1 MKSITLSPQMPNLE
15 EYNMQLTATDVT
27 KVIKGKTVLSHINLS
42 LNSGYVYGFVGPNAS
57 GKTMLFRVL
66 SGLISA
72 TTGIVSL
79 NGKILK
85 KAFPVL
91 PDLGILLEN
100 VSLYPELTG
109 YENLD
114 YLAKFNHKIDKA
126 GIIEALQ
133 RVGLDP
139 ADKRK
144 YGKYSLGMKQ
154 RLAIAQAVIERPG
167 ILMLDEPTNAL
178 DQDSVKLIRGLIESE
193 KDRGAIVLLAS
204 HNKEDIQLL
213 CDHTFTMDGGAIVGR

>member
-1 MKSITLSPQMPNLE
+1 
-15 EYNMQLTATDVT
+15 MQLTATDVT

-91 PDLGILLEN
+91 PNLGILLEN

-154 RLAIAQAVIERPG
+154 RLAIAQAVMERPD

-193 KDRGAIVLLAS
+193 KDRGVIVLLAS

>member
-1 MKSITLSPQMPNLE
+1 
-15 EYNMQLTATDVT
+15 MQLTATDVT

-91 PDLGILLEN
+91 PNLGILLEN

-154 RLAIAQAVIERPG
+154 RLAIAQAVMERPG

-178 DQDSVKLIRGLIESE
+178 DQDSVKLIRGLIKSE

>member
-154 RLAIAQAVIERPG
+154 RLAIAQAVMERPG

>member
-1 MKSITLSPQMPNLE
+1 
-15 EYNMQLTATDVT
+15 MQLTATDVT

-91 PDLGILLEN
+91 PNLGILLEN

-154 RLAIAQAVIERPG
+154 RLAIAQAVMERPG

-178 DQDSVKLIRGLIESE
+178 DQDSVKVIRGLIKSE

>member
-1 MKSITLSPQMPNLE
+1 
-15 EYNMQLTATDVT
+15 MQLTATDVT

-114 YLAKFNHKIDKA
+114 YLVKFNHKIDKA

-154 RLAIAQAVIERPG
+154 RLAIAQAVMERPG

-178 DQDSVKLIRGLIESE
+178 DQDSVKVIRGLIKSE

>member
-154 RLAIAQAVIERPG
+154 RLAIAQAVMERPG

-178 DQDSVKLIRGLIESE
+178 DQDSVKLIRGLIKSE

>member
-1 MKSITLSPQMPNLE
+1 
-15 EYNMQLTATDVT
+15 MQLTATDVT

-42 LNSGYVYGFVGPNAS
+42 LNSGYVYGFIGPNAS

-91 PDLGILLEN
+91 PNLGILLEN

-154 RLAIAQAVIERPG
+154 RLAIAQAVMERPD

>member
-1 MKSITLSPQMPNLE
+1 
-15 EYNMQLTATDVT
+15 MQLTATDVT

-91 PDLGILLEN
+91 PNLGILLEN

-154 RLAIAQAVIERPG
+154 RLAIAQAVMERPD

-193 KDRGAIVLLAS
+193 KERGAIVLLAS

>member
-1 MKSITLSPQMPNLE
+1 
-15 EYNMQLTATDVT
+15 MQLTATDVT

-154 RLAIAQAVIERPG
+154 RLAIAQAVMERPD

>member
-15 EYNMQLTATDVT
+15 GYNMQLTATDVT

-154 RLAIAQAVIERPG
+154 RLAIAQAVMERPG

-178 DQDSVKLIRGLIESE
+178 DQDSVKLIRGLIKSE

>member
-1 MKSITLSPQMPNLE
+1 
-15 EYNMQLTATDVT
+15 MQLTATDVT

-144 YGKYSLGMKQ
+144 YGKYH
-154 RLAIAQAVIERPG
+154 RLTRANTP
-167 ILMLDEPTNAL
+167 
-178 DQDSVKLIRGLIESE
+178 DSVSFRRFLLFSPWRAPASLQRNVARQHRREYADSASLRLKNQKSLENTSLAGAEQFCRSRNVSRQE
-193 KDRGAIVLLAS
+193 KTRREYLPYCQGA
-204 HNKEDIQLL
+204 
-213 CDHTFTMDGGAIVGR
+213 

>member
-1 MKSITLSPQMPNLE
+1 MPNLE

-100 VSLYPELTG
+100 VSLYPEMTG

-154 RLAIAQAVIERPG
+154 RLAIAQAVMERPG

-178 DQDSVKLIRGLIESE
+178 DQDSVKVIRGLIKSE

>member
-1 MKSITLSPQMPNLE
+1 
-15 EYNMQLTATDVT
+15 MQLTATDVT

-154 RLAIAQAVIERPG
+154 RLAIAQAVMERPG

-178 DQDSVKLIRGLIESE
+178 DQDSVKLIRGLIKSE
-193 KDRGAIVLLAS
+193 KNRGAIVLLAS

-213 CDHTFTMDGGAIVGR
+213 CDQTFTMDSGAIVGR

>member
-1 MKSITLSPQMPNLE
+1 
-15 EYNMQLTATDVT
+15 MQLTATDVT

-91 PDLGILLEN
+91 PNLGILLEN

-154 RLAIAQAVIERPG
+154 RLAIAQAVMERPDV
-167 ILMLDEPTNAL
+167 LMLDEPTNAL

>member
-1 MKSITLSPQMPNLE
+1 
-15 EYNMQLTATDVT
+15 MQLTATDVT

-91 PDLGILLEN
+91 PNLGILLEN

-154 RLAIAQAVIERPG
+154 RLAIAQAVMESPD

-193 KDRGAIVLLAS
+193 KERGAIVLLAS

>member
-1 MKSITLSPQMPNLE
+1 
-15 EYNMQLTATDVT
+15 MQLTATDVT

-42 LNSGYVYGFVGPNAS
+42 LNSGYVYGFIGPNAS

-79 NGKILK
+79 NGEILK
-85 KAFPVL
+85 EAFPVL

-154 RLAIAQAVIERPG
+154 RLAIAQAVMERPG

-178 DQDSVKLIRGLIESE
+178 DQDSVKLIRGLIKSE

-213 CDHTFTMDGGAIVGR
+213 CDHTFTMDSGAIVGR

>member
-1 MKSITLSPQMPNLE
+1 
-15 EYNMQLTATDVT
+15 MQLTATDVT

-154 RLAIAQAVIERPG
+154 RLAIAQAVMERPG

-178 DQDSVKLIRGLIESE
+178 DQDSVKLIRGLIKSE

>member
-1 MKSITLSPQMPNLE
+1 MPNLE

-91 PDLGILLEN
+91 PNLGILLEN

-154 RLAIAQAVIERPG
+154 RLAIAQAVMERPD

>member
-1 MKSITLSPQMPNLE
+1 
-15 EYNMQLTATDVT
+15 MQLTATDVT

-85 KAFPVL
+85 KAVPVL

-154 RLAIAQAVIERPG
+154 RLAIAQAVMERPG

-178 DQDSVKLIRGLIESE
+178 DQDSVKVIRGLIKSE

>member
-1 MKSITLSPQMPNLE
+1 MPNLE

-154 RLAIAQAVIERPG
+154 RLAIAQAVMERPG

-178 DQDSVKLIRGLIESE
+178 DQDSVKLIRGLIKSE

>member
-1 MKSITLSPQMPNLE
+1 
-15 EYNMQLTATDVT
+15 MQLTATDVT

-91 PDLGILLEN
+91 PNLGILLEN

-154 RLAIAQAVIERPG
+154 RLALAQAVMERPD

-178 DQDSVKLIRGLIESE
+178 DQDSVKLIRGLIKSE
-193 KDRGAIVLLAS
+193 KDRGAIVLLTS

-213 CDHTFTMDGGAIVGR
+213 CDHTFTMDSGAIVGR

>member
-1 MKSITLSPQMPNLE
+1 
-15 EYNMQLTATDVT
+15 MQLTATDVT

-154 RLAIAQAVIERPG
+154 RLAIAQAVMERPG
-167 ILMLDEPTNAL
+167 ILMLNEPTNAL
-178 DQDSVKLIRGLIESE
+178 DQDSVKVIRGLIKSE

>member
-1 MKSITLSPQMPNLE
+1 
-15 EYNMQLTATDVT
+15 MQLTATDVT

-91 PDLGILLEN
+91 PNLGILLEN

-154 RLAIAQAVIERPG
+154 RLAIAQAVMERPD

-178 DQDSVKLIRGLIESE
+178 DQDSVKLIRGLIKSE

>member
-1 MKSITLSPQMPNLE
+1 
-15 EYNMQLTATDVT
+15 MQLTATDVT

-154 RLAIAQAVIERPG
+154 RLASAQAVMERPG

-178 DQDSVKLIRGLIESE
+178 DQDSVKLIRGLIKSE

>member
-1 MKSITLSPQMPNLE
+1 MPNLE

-154 RLAIAQAVIERPG
+154 RLAIAQAVMERPG

-178 DQDSVKLIRGLIESE
+178 DQDSVKVIRGLIKSE